1 VSPSAPPHLTPL
13 EPAADTP
20 PPGTPMPGH
29 YAHCFACG
37 DAEGGL
43 QMNLT
48 IGEGVTVTSEFTI
61 EDRHQGAPGLAH
73 GGVIAAAFDEA
84 LGALQV
90 FLGEPAVTASL
101 QTEFRRPVPTGS
113 VLHLECRVDGR
124 EGRKLWVSGDAHLG
138 APDGPI
144 VAQGKGLFVVVTPE
158 HFSTHGRPAE
168 VEAARGGTWFGRP
181 VNP

>member
-1 VSPSAPPHLTPL
+1 MSLSAPSHLAPL
-13 EPAADTP
+13 EPAPGTP
-20 PPGTPMPGH
+20 PPGTALPGH
-29 YAHCFACG
+29 YAQCFACG
-37 DAEGGL
+37 DAGGL
-43 QMNLT
+43 RMALT
-48 IGEGVTVTSEFTI
+48 IGEGTTATGVFTVE
-61 EDRHQGAPGLAH
+61 ERHQGAPGLAH

-113 VLHLECRVDGR
+113 VLHLACRVDGR
-124 EGRKLWVSGDAHLG
+124 DGRKLWTSGDAHLN
-138 APDGPI
+138 APDGP
-144 VAQGKGLFVVVTPE
+144 VAAQATGLFVVVAPE
-158 HFSTHGRPAE
+158 HFTAHGRPAE

>member
-1 VSPSAPPHLTPL
+1 VTLTPL
-13 EPAADTP
+13 EPAPDTP

-37 DAEGGL
+37 DASGGL
-43 QMNLT
+43 EMSLA
-48 IGEGVTVTSEFTI
+48 IGEGVTVTSAFTV

-90 FLGEPAVTASL
+90 FLGRPAVTASL
-101 QTEFRRPVPTGS
+101 TTEFRRPVPTGS
-113 VLHLECRVDGR
+113 VLHLMCRVDGR
-124 EGRKLWVSGDAHLG
+124 DGRKMWTSGDAHLD

-144 VAQGKGLFVVVTPE
+144 VAQATGLFVEVAPD
-158 HFSTHGRPAE
+158 HFARHGREAE
-168 VEAARGGTWFGRP
+168 VEAARGGTWFGRS

>member
-1 VSPSAPPHLTPL
+1 MTPTPL
-13 EPAADTP
+13 DPAPGSP

-43 QMNLT
+43 GMELT
-48 IGEGVTVTSEFTI
+48 VGEGATVTSAFTI
-61 EDRHQGAPGLAH
+61 ENHHQGAPGLAH

-90 FLGEPAVTASL
+90 FLGRPAVTASL
-101 QTEFRRPVPTGS
+101 TTEFRRPVPTGS

-124 EGRKLWVSGDAHLG
+124 DGRKMWTSGDAHLD

-144 VAQGKGLFVVVTPE
+144 VAQGKGLFVEVAPD
-158 HFSTHGRPAE
+158 HFTRHGRAAE